1 MGGGRAAPNEESG
14 KHPLSKPAMTE
25 SLLGFAVLLALIFL
39 RVPIAFAM
47 ALVGGIGFA
56 LLRDPFAA
64 FSMIGQTAFDKGL
77 SYSLS
82 VVPLFILM
90 GNLITLAG
98 VSDDL
103 YRAAY
108 AVLGRFRGG
117 LAMASVTACGGFSA
131 VCGSSLATAATMS
144 KVAMPSMRQFGYA
157 DSLATG
163 SIAAGGTLGIL
174 IPPSVIM
181 VVYGLLTEADIGK
194 LFIAGILPG
203 LLGILFYA
211 LAVAVATWLR
221 PESGPAGERLGLRET
236 LSALKGILEV
246 TILFLVIMGGIYGGL
261 FTPTEAAG
269 IGAAAS
275 LVIVLAH
282 RRLTWAGLSRAL
294 LESVRTTAMI
304 FAVIIGAE
312 IFTNF
317 VNLAGLPDAI
327 AEFIADLDA
336 DTLLVL
342 LAIVV
347 IYLLLGCVLESLSMI
362 LLTVPVFYPLM
373 YELEFASALLQ
384 DPELAIIWFGIV
396 VLVVTEISLI
406 TPPIGLNV
414 FVLRAVVQ
422 DVDLK
427 TIFKGVTPFW
437 IADILR
443 LALLM
448 AVPGISL
455 WLVAA
460 MG

>member
-1 MGGGRAAPNEESG
+1 
-14 KHPLSKPAMTE
+14 MTE
-25 SLLGFAVLLALIFL
+25 SLIGFAVLLALIFL

-47 ALVGGIGFA
+47 ALVGGVGFA
-56 LLRDPFAA
+56 LLRDPSAA
-64 FSMIGQTAFDKGL
+64 LAMVGQTAFDKGL

-98 VSDDL
+98 VSNDL
-103 YRAAY
+103 FKAAN

-117 LAMASVTACGGFSA
+117 LAMASVAACGGFSA

-144 KVAMPSMRQFGYA
+144 KVAMPSMRRFGYA

-194 LFIAGILPG
+194 LFIAGVVPG

-211 LAVAVATWLR
+211 LAVAVATWFR
-221 PESGPAGERLGLRET
+221 PELGPAGERLGLRAT
-236 LSALKGILEV
+236 LKALKGVVEV
-246 TILFLVIMGGIYGGL
+246 TLLFLVIMGGIYGGL

-269 IGAAAS
+269 VGAAAA
-275 LVIVLAH
+275 LVIVAVH
-282 RRLTWAGLSRAL
+282 GRLRWRDLSRSL

-317 VNLAGLPDAI
+317 INLAGLPDAI
-327 AEFIADLDA
+327 AEFIADIDA
-336 DTLLVL
+336 GTWAVL
-342 LAIVV
+342 LAIIV
-347 IYLLLGCVLESLSMI
+347 IYLILGCVLESLSMI
-362 LLTVPVFYPLM
+362 LLTVPIFYPLM
-373 YELEFASALLQ
+373 YELEFASELLQ
-384 DPELAIIWFGIV
+384 DPDLAIIWFGIV

-414 FVLRAVVQ
+414 FVLRAVVT

-437 IADILR
+437 IADVLR
-443 LALLM
+443 LALLI
-448 AVPGISL
+448 AVPALSL
-455 WLVAA
+455 GLVVG